1 MTGEPIRLPRIGSFC
16 LRLLTPSVIYRR
28 VWRRSAALGRAY
40 VTSTSSN
47 LMTRPGFEAYALSL
61 PGVSIVHQW
70 GDASVAK
77 VGGKIFALLSGWMT
91 EGQPGLSFK
100 CSDLAFEMLQELE
113 CIRSAPYL
121 GRAKWVQVMPGSPLT
136 DAELRAYV
144 GEAHR
149 LIAARLTRRARA
161 ELGL

>member
-1 MTGEPIRLPRIGSFC
+1 M
-16 LRLLTPSVIYRR
+16 
-28 VWRRSAALGRAY
+28 SA
-40 VTSTSSN
+40 SSSD

-77 VGGKIFALLSGWMT
+77 IGGKIFALLSGWMT

-100 CSDLAFEMLQELE
+100 CSDLAFEMLPELE
-113 CIRSAPYL
+113 HIRPTPYL
-121 GRAKWVQVMPGSPLT
+121 ARAKWVQVTPGAQLT

-144 GEAHR
+144 AEAHR
-149 LIAARLTRRARA
+149 LVGLRLTRKLRA
-161 ELGL
+161 ELGLV

>member
-1 MTGEPIRLPRIGSFC
+1 M
-16 LRLLTPSVIYRR
+16 
-28 VWRRSAALGRAY
+28 SA
-40 VTSTSSN
+40 SSSD

-77 VGGKIFALLSGWMT
+77 IGGKIFALLSGWMT

-100 CSDLAFEMLQELE
+100 CSDLAFEMLPELE
-113 CIRSAPYL
+113 HIRPTPYL
-121 GRAKWVQVMPGSPLT
+121 ARAKWVQVTPGAQLT

-144 GEAHR
+144 AEAHR
-149 LIAARLTRRARA
+149 LVGLRLTRKLRA
-161 ELGL
+161 ELGLA